1 MRPREI
7 HQNPPHQ
14 LGRDAEKV
22 RAVLPTHILPVNQP
36 DVSLIDQ
43 CGCLQSVTGTLAAH
57 VVMGEAVQLV
67 IDKRR
72 PSCQWRLV
80 SLTPRPPKLRGFLWG
95 IFLHADPASG
105 CPRNGYFWLRSRRR
119 AGK

>member
-22 RAVLPTHILPVNQP
+22 RAVLPTHILPVNQA

-67 IDKRR
+67 IDKRGQ
-72 PSCQWRLV
+72 SCHCRLV
-80 SLTPRPPKLRGFLWG
+80 AVTPRHPKLRDFLWG
-95 IFLHADPASG
+95 SFLHSHPTSSW
-105 CPRNGYFWLRSRRR
+105 RRSEYLFLRS
-119 AGK
+119 